1 MAMVSMEK
9 NGETIQVNSAAV
21 EEHRQLGWMIVTVS
35 NDLSNVAIA
44 IGDEA
49 TNTINVAVQ
58 FQNENAA
65 ALAESISVLAFLC
78 DDTDGIDQT
87 TTAPDGHVAAGTN
100 GGCIHLITDKFFL
113 LNTDANGSVDFDI
126 IESTAKTWYLVLVF
140 PNGERVISTAITFT
154 A

>member
-21 EEHRQLGWMIVTVS
+21 EEHQQLGWMIATVA
-35 NDLSNVAIA
+35 NDLSNVAIT

-58 FQNENAA
+58 LQNEDAA

-78 DDTDGIDQT
+78 DDTDGVDQT
-87 TTAPDGHVAAGTN
+87 ATAPDGHVAAGTN
-100 GGCIHLITDKFFL
+100 GGCIHLVTDKFFL
-113 LNTDANGSVDFDI
+113 LNTDANGSVDIDI
-126 IESTAKTWYLVLVF
+126 VESGADTWYLVLVF
-140 PNGERVISTAITFT
+140 PNGERVVSNAITF
-154 A
+154 AA